1 MRQQDKA
8 VKLWFRLKFSP
19 QDKPINHVFQELE
32 HLHNAGH
39 TTWLSKIEHIL
50 GDVYH
55 DLPYDINHKRWMSQ
69 LKDDRY
75 KKFIVSWLNDINDC
89 ESHPKLRTYCR
100 FKMEFRKEPYL
111 YQVNRTYL
119 NPISRFRTSYHCLHI
134 ETGRHT
140 KPITPVENRT
150 CNFCQSNCI
159 DDEIHMLLDCTFHNT
174 ERKSLLDS
182 IHAYQ
187 PSNNNNTF
195 FYEIMQNKSPDFI
208 EALGKYLSTG
218 FRRRKLAS
226 EQDAL
231 S

>member
-8 VKLWFRLKFSP
+8 VKLWFRLKFST

-50 GDVYH
+50 VDVYH

-69 LKDDRY
+69 LKDERY
-75 KKFIVSWLNDINDC
+75 KKFIVSWLNNINDS

-119 NPISRFRTSYHCLHI
+119 NAISRFRTSSHCLHI

-150 CNFCQSNCI
+150 CNFC
-159 DDEIHMLLDCTFHNT
+159 
-174 ERKSLLDS
+174 
-182 IHAYQ
+182 
-187 PSNNNNTF
+187 
-195 FYEIMQNKSPDFI
+195 
-208 EALGKYLSTG
+208 
-218 FRRRKLAS
+218 
-226 EQDAL
+226 
-231 S
+231 